1 MRRKMAIPIGFLAA
15 VRVYISQRILK
26 VKYHSIVDLLFD
38 WFGISFMTTDNF
50 CFYLQ
55 NRLIQTSQ
63 TGGQWY
69 SDTSL
74 FSIPFTSHCVQRL
87 PGANVMKLSTV
98 AIYVFCNQLVFVP
111 VKYFHPSLM
120 FEGKAV
126 TWVGSGLSGKH
137 YRCSWKGMSRTNT
150 QAHNENS

>member
-1 MRRKMAIPIGFLAA
+1 MAIPIEFLAA
-15 VRVYISQRILK
+15 VRVYISQGILK
-26 VKYHSIVDLLFD
+26 GKYHSIVDLLLD

-69 SDTSL
+69 CDTSL
-74 FSIPFTSHCVQRL
+74 FSIPFIIHSLQR
-87 PGANVMKLSTV
+87 PGANVMKLFMV
-98 AIYVFCNQLVFVP
+98 VIYDFCKQQVFVP
-111 VKYFHPSLM
+111 VKYFHPCLM

-126 TWVGSGLSGKH
+126 TWVGSSLTGKH
-137 YRCSWKGMSRTNT
+137 YRRSGK
-150 QAHNENS
+150 AY